1 MYRQGTLHFYHNTI
15 LSTRV
20 GRTTFVRLSSEA
32 ETCDARNN
40 IIFVTDSGNQL
51 ELLAENRGTLLLR
64 SNWIKEGYA
73 NSFEFKGVGSVT
85 DADTVSGTDPG
96 FADANFA
103 NSFDFRL
110 SAPLP
115 GAATLAPGVPNVH
128 REYVPPQTSRSRVGL
143 DLGGVWLRCNCTRN
157 RGADRFP

>member
-32 ETCDARNN
+32 ETCDVRNN
-40 IIFVTDSGNQL
+40 MILVTDSGNQL
-51 ELLAENRGTLLLR
+51 ELLAENQGTLLLR
-64 SNWIKEGYA
+64 SNWIKEGYTS
-73 NSFEFKGVGSVT
+73 SFEFLGVGSVT
-85 DADTVSGTDPG
+85 DTDTVSGTDPG

-103 NSFDFRL
+103 NSLDFRL

-115 GAATLAPGVPNVH
+115 GAATLAPGVPNVD